1 MKRFLILALV
11 VTIAG
16 LAFAEVDPA
25 FSGTFSTY
33 FGYSVVDKDVK
44 KDVSDAMKLE
54 LNATIDEWN
63 TVSVTVEGADA
74 FYWDDIDEGKT
85 IQTSRLSDV
94 ASTAHTVAGDELDN
108 RQDYLRMGDYT
119 LTTDLFGALGISGPV
134 GLSLKLGKFGFGDSA
149 SVVSVAPLSTNSADG
164 TKGTDDGLVG
174 IGFDFKFVDKVTL
187 STVIYPENLGAIG
200 KDSNKRF
207 EGGVILKG
215 AGIADMLDFAA
226 YFLASDL
233 DARKKE
239 NKKSDTKDDGGMSAG
254 ASVALGFGDHKVG
267 LGFQYDLD
275 DALAENG
282 PRLQLDYSAKFG
294 ILTAGLSYGIEGL
307 EAFGEKSKVKVS
319 LLADVLDNLSI
330 FGGIELGNFKDFDA
344 ANIKYDA
351 GISTALG
358 SLSILFGMTNNMDY
372 KAPKDD
378 WNDTIYLKFSTAF

>member
-33 FGYSVVDKDVK
+33 FGLSVVDMDVK
-44 KDVSDAMKLE
+44 KDVSDAMKLD

-63 TVSVTVEGADA
+63 TVSVTVEVADA
-74 FYWDDIDEGKT
+74 LYWDDINDDKN
-85 IQTSRLSDV
+85 IATSRLGTDTTKL
-94 ASTAHTVAGDELDN
+94 AVAGDELDN
-108 RQDYLRMGDYT
+108 RQDYLRMGAYT

-149 SVVSVAPLSTNSADG
+149 SVVNVAPLSTKSADG
-164 TKGTDDGLVG
+164 TKGTDDGLIG

-200 KDSNKRF
+200 KDSKKRF
-207 EGGVILKG
+207 EGGVTLKG
-215 AGIADMLDFAA
+215 VGIADMLDFAA

-239 NKKSDTKDDGGMSAG
+239 NKKSDTKDDGGMSVG

-275 DALAENG
+275 DALAPNG

-294 ILTAGLSYGIEGL
+294 ILTAGLSYGIEGI

-330 FGGIELGNFKDFDA
+330 FGGIELGDFENFDA

-372 KAPKDD
+372 KAPEDD